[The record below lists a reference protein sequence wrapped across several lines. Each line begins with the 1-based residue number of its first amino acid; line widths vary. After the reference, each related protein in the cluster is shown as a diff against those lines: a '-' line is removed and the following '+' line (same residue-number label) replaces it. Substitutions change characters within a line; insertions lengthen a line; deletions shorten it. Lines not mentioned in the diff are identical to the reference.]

1 MTVEKRT
8 LRGQPARVRFLGLR
22 RCFHLDINSNR
33 IVVEVCIAN
42 PRRASNGSPVWQD
55 GSPHHLIISDATIK
69 KEVTNPPVAWGFK
82 FGDLAYTAVAVWQSS
97 AAVTCSQPRT
107 GAVRGT
113 TYCPGCDFGNCRNV
127 SSTTSSKRPPCGS
140 LAFFQRH
147 CRYQD
152 RGRSRPQL
160 PSGDD
165 PWGS

>member
-127 SSTTSSKRPPCGS
+127 SSTASGKRP
-140 LAFFQRH
+140 LAGLLFFPAA
-147 CRYQD
+147 
-152 RGRSRPQL
+152 SPLPRPRAL
-160 PSGDD
+160 ATAIARR
-165 PWGS
+165 